1 MASLPGERA
10 PSLSLRHGVRCVP
23 EQGVTV
29 ESVLLAVGEQIG
41 CENISSA
48 SRMNKAVV
56 VFLKEEQLVAQL
68 IESGVVISG
77 SFCPIL
83 PLATLTSKVTISN
96 VPPFIPDEV
105 IERELVRFGRIASPI
120 KVILLGC
127 KNSELKHV
135 MSFRRQVFM
144 FLKEP
149 TLDISFRV
157 MNEGKSFMIYASTA
171 GLKCFE
177 CGDIGHKQ
185 FVCPHKVQAN
195 MNVVEDNVNGVGS
208 DVNEAAGENVEL
220 ERTET
225 VIEQAIVEVKASDN
239 EGIEVQE
246 NVVQSESQVVVV
258 HDVRDDN
265 FLNSEIASTSG
276 VGMLNQTMGSTV
288 EGLIV
293 DEDKVEM
300 RDEDTFSQ
308 MSVQENMLRR
318 NCTKLKDL
326 VNPDGWKSVEDI
338 MFFTG
343 LRSSR
348 LALRFLDEIRSFL
361 PGHYRE
367 VIQREDL
374 MEKTDFSPQK
384 LLISSTCDTSVSEDQ
399 PEEDSAISETWTIDE
414 MSKKNLYNL
423 CVKTVNKEAL
433 KERQPL
439 KWTRWFGPNFPLRD
453 QWRSLYKFPLEK
465 RSGDLQW
472 RLIYRAIATNRHV
485 ALLNPAVRG
494 ECEFCGDEETVEHL
508 FLTCK

>member
-120 KVILLGC
+120 KVISLGC

-225 VIEQAIVEVKASDN
+225 VIEQAIVEVQASDN

-308 MSVQENMLRR
+308 MSGFSETGSQIEESNLYSLREINEFMDETFGR
-318 NCTKLKDL
+318 TVEIKDFFPDTDKFVKSVIKLQRTVGLDELDKKKRFRLRKLLTKL
-326 VNPDGWKSVEDI
+326 
-338 MFFTG
+338 
-343 LRSSR
+343 R
-348 LALRFLDEIRSFL
+348 
-361 PGHYRE
+361 
-367 VIQREDL
+367 
-374 MEKTDFSPQK
+374 
-384 LLISSTCDTSVSEDQ
+384 
-399 PEEDSAISETWTIDE
+399 
-414 MSKKNLYNL
+414 
-423 CVKTVNKEAL
+423 
-433 KERQPL
+433 
-439 KWTRWFGPNFPLRD
+439 
-453 QWRSLYKFPLEK
+453 K
-465 RSGDLQW
+465 R
-472 RLIYRAIATNRHV
+472 
-485 ALLNPAVRG
+485 
-494 ECEFCGDEETVEHL
+494 
-508 FLTCK
+508 K

>member
-120 KVILLGC
+120 KVISLGC

-225 VIEQAIVEVKASDN
+225 VIEQAIVEVQASDN

-308 MSVQENMLRR
+308 MS
-318 NCTKLKDL
+318 
-326 VNPDGWKSVEDI
+326 G
-338 MFFTG
+338 F
-343 LRSSR
+343 
-348 LALRFLDEIRSFL
+348 
-361 PGHYRE
+361 
-367 VIQREDL
+367 
-374 MEKTDFSPQK
+374 
-384 LLISSTCDTSVSEDQ
+384 
-399 PEEDSAISETWTIDE
+399 SETGSQIE
-414 MSKKNLYNL
+414 ESNLYSY
-423 CVKTVNKEAL
+423 
-433 KERQPL
+433 ER
-439 KWTRWFGPNFPLRD
+439 
-453 QWRSLYKFPLEK
+453 
-465 RSGDLQW
+465 
-472 RLIYRAIATNRHV
+472 
-485 ALLNPAVRG
+485 
-494 ECEFCGDEETVEHL
+494 
-508 FLTCK
+508 